1 MRNLIFLLTWDISLL
16 HCILVEVT
24 WCFSIVG
31 FIVIYNSKRRYVW
44 VRRECPNVESC
55 FTFSWLPLQRRG
67 NYIWLCLSVC
77 SHRMLASC
85 PLAIHCRPKP
95 SQDKMACELLIS
107 LDLLRLIPMTVH
119 QYAKIHS
126 ISDGLLVFEVCSCQA
141 GMLSTFYIL
150 YPPHPF
156 KIRWVAGVRST

>member
-1 MRNLIFLLTWDISLL
+1 MWNLVSHFHDYP
-16 HCILVEVT
+16 C
-24 WCFSIVG
+24 
-31 FIVIYNSKRRYVW
+31 
-44 VRRECPNVESC
+44 
-55 FTFSWLPLQRRG
+55 QRRG

-85 PLAIHCRPKP
+85 PLAIHCRRKP

-126 ISDGLLVFEVCSCQA
+126 RSDSLLVFEVRSCRTGMLSTFYILYPHAHSKSDGLLVFEVRSCRA

-150 YPPHPF
+150 YPHTHSMSDGLLVF
-156 KIRWVAGVRST
+156 EVRSCRAGML